1 MYVVSHVMRFAQPND
16 SLPNLSISSDD
27 EFMGEQESAAK
38 WCERMFRESLGLTLS
53 DDVDNSDDY
62 DEDEAI
68 IVLT

>member
-1 MYVVSHVMRFAQPND
+1 MYVVSHVMRFGQPND

-27 EFMGEQESAAK
+27 EFMGEQECCQVCA
-38 WCERMFRESLGLTLS
+38 RMFRESLGLTLS